1 MLRSLVPVSRRKTAA
16 IRCILATVLFAA
28 FFLLHT
34 TSVSSDAAR
43 IIGWT
48 LQTTTIPGTAPATET
63 KPATDSKPQSSDVDA
78 NADKEGEKTAG
89 EDAKEG
95 EKITDEDA
103 KEEPLEEGKARP
115 SRLGDTV
122 MGLLEQYLPSQTV
135 PDWTERFEGQ
145 LWHWDSPGPA
155 NVTDKLTLNNTE
167 LAAIKKA
174 HQGFVDAVHTRLPK
188 YIPHRYGN
196 SSTWAADR
204 AGGHEESPETPESP
218 KTPSRGIVIVGG
230 GKFNVI
236 LSVSLRFLRRAGT
249 TLPVEVFLTE
259 GEYEKDVCENLFP
272 SLNAACRVYPK
283 MHRPVND
290 GFQLKSFA
298 LLFSSF
304 DEILFL
310 DADNT
315 AMRDVAPLFESPP
328 FKETGLVTW
337 PDFWEP
343 TVSPLYHEIAGTKPV
358 AVSERPSSETGQLL
372 IDKAR
377 HWKTLLL
384 VIYYNFYGAD
394 FYYRLLNQGFTGMGD
409 KETILPAAAVFGLPS
424 YQVHMPIEKVGHRFE
439 DNSVG
444 GRVMV
449 QYDPSEDWI
458 LTKALAGGEEIT
470 DSKGKA
476 VAPPT
481 TEQEW
486 KHIYH
491 QRVKPV
497 FLHTNWPKW
506 DPTDMLG
513 HISKWSDMTIGVT
526 GKPEPAFSY
535 PQDLAS
541 EIYGT
546 ERVLWEEALWLACNM
561 RTRFRHWRNN
571 GKAVHTCDNMQR
583 HFERVFDTDV
593 GRAIGLGPEDALFP
607 KLPDEVDSTVQ
618 SDKKG
623 GRKTRKN

>member
-1 MLRSLVPVSRRKTAA
+1 MTAKFTMLRALVPVSRRKTAA
-16 IRCILATVLFAA
+16 IRCTLAAVLFVA
-28 FFLLHT
+28 FFLFHT

-48 LQTTTIPGTAPATET
+48 PQTTNIPGTVPATET
-63 KPATDSKPQSSDVDA
+63 KPTTDSEPPSSDADENTA
-78 NADKEGEKTAG
+78 NAENTGGEKTAS
-89 EDAKEG
+89 
-95 EKITDEDA
+95 EDA
-103 KEEPLEEGKARP
+103 KEESIEEGKARP
-115 SRLGDTV
+115 SKLGDAV
-122 MGLLEQYLPSQTV
+122 MELLERHLPSQTV

-145 LWHWDSPGPA
+145 LWHWGNPDPV
-155 NVTDKLTLNNTE
+155 NVTDKLTLNKTE
-167 LAAIKKA
+167 LATIKKA
-174 HQGFVDAVHTRLPK
+174 HQGFIDAVNTRLPE
-188 YIPHRYGN
+188 YVPHRYGN
-196 SSTWAADR
+196 SSTWTADR
-204 AGGHEESPETPESP
+204 AGGNQEPP
-218 KTPSRGIVIVGG
+218 KTPTRGIVIVGG

-272 SLNAACRVYPK
+272 SLNATCRVYPK
-283 MHRPVND
+283 MHKPVNN

-343 TVSPLYHEIAGTKPV
+343 TVSPLYHDIAGTKPV

-372 IDKAR
+372 IDKVR

-384 VIYYNFYGAD
+384 ITYYNFYGAD

-409 KETILPAAAVFGLPS
+409 KETVLPAAAVFGLPS
-424 YQVHMPIEKVGHRFE
+424 YQVHMPIEKIGHRFE

-449 QYDPSEDWI
+449 QYDPGEDWI
-458 LTKALAGGEEIT
+458 LTKALASGEDIT
-470 DSKGKA
+470 DNKGKA
-476 VAPPT
+476 VAKPT

-513 HISKWSDMTIGVT
+513 HISKWSDMTTGVT

-571 GKAVHTCDNMQR
+571 GKAVHTCDNMKR
-583 HFERVFDTDV
+583 HFQRVFDTDV

-607 KLPDEVDSTVQ
+607 KLPDEMDSTV
-618 SDKKG
+618 
-623 GRKTRKN
+623 KNGEKDEEKNS

>member
-16 IRCILATVLFAA
+16 IRCTIAAVLFVA
-28 FFLLHT
+28 FFLFHT
-34 TSVSSDAAR
+34 TDVSTDAAR

-48 LQTTTIPGTAPATET
+48 PPQTSNFPGTSPPSTPATKT
-63 KPATDSKPQSSDVDA
+63 KPAAESKPTSSDVKQNFPDNSNNNNNKQEDEKA
-78 NADKEGEKTAG
+78 TGEQ
-89 EDAKEG
+89 
-95 EKITDEDA
+95 A
-103 KEEPLEEGKARP
+103 KEEPIDDGKARP
-115 SRLGDTV
+115 SKLGDTV
-122 MGLLEQYLPSQTV
+122 MELLEQFPPSKKV
-135 PDWTERFEGQ
+135 PDWTERYEGQ
-145 LWHWDSPGPA
+145 LWHWDKADSV
-155 NVTDKLTLNNTE
+155 NVTDKLVLNSTE
-167 LAAIKKA
+167 LAVIKKA
-174 HQGFVDAVHTRLPK
+174 HEGFVDAVNTRFPD
-188 YIPHRYGN
+188 YIPQRYGN
-196 SSTWAADR
+196 SS
-204 AGGHEESPETPESP
+204 SETTDPTTDAKEPP
-218 KTPSRGIVIVGG
+218 KRGIVIVGG

-249 TLPVEVFLTE
+249 NLPVEVFLTE

-272 SLNAACRVYPK
+272 SLNATCRVFPK
-283 MHRPVND
+283 MNKPIER

-315 AMRDVAPLFESPP
+315 AMRDVEPIFDSPP
-328 FKETGLVTW
+328 FKETGLITW
-337 PDFWEP
+337 PDFWES
-343 TVSPLYHEIAGTKPV
+343 TVSPQYYEITGMKPV
-358 AVSERPSSETGQLL
+358 PVSERPSSETGQLM
-372 IDKAR
+372 IDKVR

-384 VIYYNFYGAD
+384 ITYYNFYGD
-394 FYYRLLNQGFTGMGD
+394 NFYYRLLNQGFTGMGD

-444 GRVMV
+444 GRVMI
-449 QYDPSEDWI
+449 QYDPGEDWI
-458 LTKALAGGEEIT
+458 LTKALDNGEEIV
-470 DSKGKA
+470 DKKGK
-476 VAPPT
+476 PILEPT

-491 QRVKPV
+491 QRVKPL

-506 DPTDMLG
+506 DPTNMLG
-513 HISKWSDMTIGVT
+513 HVSKWSDMTIGVT

-546 ERVLWEEALWLACNM
+546 ERVMWEEAMWLACNM

-571 GKAVHTCDNMQR
+571 GKAVHTCENMKR

-607 KLPDEVDSTVQ
+607 KLADEIEAPSKD
-618 SDKKG
+618 DEKKEEE
-623 GRKTRKN
+623 KKD